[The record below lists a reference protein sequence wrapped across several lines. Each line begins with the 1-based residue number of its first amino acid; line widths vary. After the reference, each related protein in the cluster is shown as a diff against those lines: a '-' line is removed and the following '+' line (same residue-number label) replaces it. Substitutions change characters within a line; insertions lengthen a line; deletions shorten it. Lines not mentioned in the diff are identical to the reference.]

1 MSEILGD
8 DALAGLDISSLMGG
22 ESKEMK
28 EESTPS
34 IGNPALDIKE
44 VEELPTTPPKVD
56 PLAGAV
62 VESNEEDN
70 EEEVVEEKEVVK
82 DQSIEIEDQG
92 SPVVTPDTTENSP
105 LRVFAEMQ
113 REKGLIDFKDEE
125 YEDNEEFLL
134 SKVKGSIDS
143 GVNEYKDNLPP
154 EIKYLVDNYEEGVPL
169 HDLINLSS
177 QQQEYE
183 SIPAQAIQKDQE
195 LQRAL
200 VRDLLYRGGWDQDK
214 INAKVQRYVDS
225 GVLEAEAMDAHSS
238 LMQIQK
244 REKENY
250 VKQVKADNAKKVEM
264 HNQWLS
270 DLEKHITDKEEVI
283 SGISITPKQRKEL
296 YSNITRVDKDGKNA
310 IMKAREAD
318 PEFDLKVA
326 YMATIL
332 NWDLSALKRTS
343 KTKATRSLVNSL
355 SSRRPS
361 NKVENDIVD
370 FGIMKKSL

>member
-22 ESKEMK
+22 ESKEK
-28 EESTPS
+28 KDESTPS

-44 VEELPTTPPKVD
+44 VEELPTTPSAEPVAEK
-56 PLAGAV
+56 V

-70 EEEVVEEKEVVK
+70 EEIVEEKEVVK
-82 DQSIEIEDQG
+82 EQSIEIEDQG
-92 SPVVTPDTTENSP
+92 APVATPDTTENSP

-125 YEDNEEFLL
+125 YEDSEEFLL

-143 GVNEYKDNLPP
+143 GVNEYKENLPP

-200 VRDLLYRGGWDQDK
+200 VRDLLYRSGWDQDK

-250 VKQVKADNAKKVEM
+250 VKQVKAENAKKVEM
-264 HNQWLS
+264 HNQWLA

-296 YSNITRVDKDGKNA
+296 YSNITKVDKDGKNA

-355 SSRRPS
+355 SNRRPS